1 MPAVQS
7 YTEPPSPSSAASSSS
22 SSTRSTIKPDAAPNE
37 TTALLLPKDD
47 VDVHIRSKGIA
58 GFFGPVPRVFFTST
72 LLSMTFAFTQTTLV
86 YAFRVMTCEEYY
98 KTHTWDGQ
106 GKDRCNV
113 PYVEAKTARQ
123 IAIMSTVTV
132 SAMIANLF
140 LSGWSIK
147 KFGVKATMFQQTFWA
162 ALRNLC
168 QMYAIKTGAGT
179 GMLIIQSTQLFNIL
193 GSAGGYQIASNVF
206 VSMLV
211 PAEERTK
218 QFGVLAGMIM
228 LGSSLGY
235 TLGGLAYTY
244 YGLLAPFQC
253 AFGLLCFC
261 TVFGALFLPYL
272 PPEVQDK
279 KEDSKG
285 TEEKKKQ
292 SFLAPLKLFIPRIV
306 ETSDGKS
313 KRDYNL
319 LLLGAGA
326 FVSVLATG
334 YVHLALQL
342 VGTDVFDFTP
352 SESGMMLSGNLL
364 IRAFFLSI
372 CFPRIITYGR
382 RLISHRKDVPTGAA
396 RDEHPERPIEAEEP
410 DDIGAPRED
419 QARQPTDVQHG
430 STFDLYFLRW
440 SIFVDGL
447 LTGLTTLSTQGWHLY
462 LAAGVLPFAS
472 ATGAACK
479 GVTLD
484 FVEPHQRA
492 DALSAIA
499 LIEKVA
505 QVSTISLFSN
515 IFAVLSEQGK
525 PTLVFSANGAT
536 AMVAFIL
543 LLFVRMPRPKLEEGR
558 IALPA

>member
-1 MPAVQS
+1 MSAIKS
-7 YTEPPSPSSAASSSS
+7 YTEPSSSSAS
-22 SSTRSTIKPDAAPNE
+22 SSTRSTIKPDTEPNE
-37 TTALLLPKDD
+37 NTSLLLSKSDD
-47 VDVHIRSKGIA
+47 AITKTKKEG

-72 LLSMTFAFTQTTLV
+72 LLSMTFAFTQTTLI
-86 YAFRVMTCEEYY
+86 YAFRVMTCEEYH
-98 KTHTWDGQ
+98 KTHTWNGN
-106 GKDRCNV
+106 GKDKCNI

-253 AFGLLCFC
+253 AFYLLCFC

-272 PPEVQDK
+272 PPDK
-279 KEDSKG
+279 KEES
-285 TEEKKKQ
+285 TNSEEKKKQ
-292 SFLAPLKLFIPRIV
+292 SFLAPLKLFIPKLV
-306 ETSDGKS
+306 ETSDGRL

-372 CFPRIITYGR
+372 CFPWIITYGR

-396 RDEHPERPIEAEEP
+396 SEEHPERPIEAEEP

-419 QARQPTDVQHG
+419 QARQPTDIQHG

-447 LTGLTTLSTQGWHLY
+447 LTGLTTLSNQGWHLY

-525 PTLVFSANGAT
+525 PTLVFLANGVT
-536 AMVAFIL
+536 AMIAFIL
-543 LLFVRMPRPKLEEGR
+543 LLFVRMPKPKPDEGR
-558 IALPA
+558 IALSA